1 MDSSF
6 REQGS
11 HAKHA
16 LHDSKPF
23 LAGLRILASLIS
35 WLAGLISLTEEEREE
50 AGIYLDRPGGE

>member
-11 HAKHA
+11 DTQKAPR
-16 LHDSKPF
+16 SF
-23 LAGLRILASLIS
+23 LASLRIFAS
-35 WLAGLISLTEEEREE
+35 LINWLAGLFRLTEEEQEE

>member
-11 HAKHA
+11 DTQKAPR
-16 LHDSKPF
+16 SF
-23 LAGLRILASLIS
+23 LASLRIFAS
-35 WLAGLISLTEEEREE
+35 LINWLAGLIGLTEEEQEE